1 MAIIPSTGP
10 VTMTDINNEFGKG
23 LNLYAYRG
31 VKWYRPDNS
40 RGVFD
45 GLTGNNPPIDF
56 YEFRGKVAALAIT
69 PSGPTSYANGS
80 TFTFPN
86 YNKITVTMVGGSG
99 GGAGAYG
106 YNNCANGGLTVGVD
120 GTVGNPSS
128 FGGFGSAPGG
138 PGGTGNGGGGTV
150 GQTVTIVFDAEAGTV
165 SINGVVQPGV
175 SPPLKGIAV
184 PVTVGTGGPG
194 GRGGYNGVFIG
205 PTCYY
210 PYGEATGGSPG
221 AAGSVTI
228 QVA

>member
-56 YEFRGKVAALAIT
+56 DEFRGKVAALAIT

-86 YNKITVTMVGGSG
+86 YNKITITVTGGSG
-99 GGAGAYG
+99 GGAGANG
-106 YNNCANGGLTVGVD
+106 YNSCFGAQQVTAGGSGSP
-120 GTVGNPSS
+120 GSPSNA
-128 FGGFGSAPGG
+128 GGSYSAA
-138 PGGTGNGGGGTV
+138 GGGAGTAGETAV
-150 GQTVTIVFDAEAGTV
+150 YVFDAEANTV
-165 SINGVVQPGV
+165 TKNGVIVAGAT
-175 SPPLKGIAV
+175 PPLKGI
-184 PVTVGTGGPG
+184 PFLISVGGGGAG
-194 GRGGYNGVFIG
+194 GGGGTNSSMVGSNCVFFANS
-205 PTCYY
+205 PD
-210 PYGEATGGSPG
+210 GSPG